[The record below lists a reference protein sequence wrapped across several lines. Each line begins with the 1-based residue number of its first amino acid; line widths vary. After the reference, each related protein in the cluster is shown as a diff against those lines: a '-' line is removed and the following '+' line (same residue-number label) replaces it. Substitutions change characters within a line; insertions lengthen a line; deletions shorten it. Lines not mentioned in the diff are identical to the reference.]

1 MGEDFYLA
9 AVPEPRTILGLRLR
23 PFSLGHVL
31 LLHRV
36 KSAFLVPSEGA
47 PSYSDLAIS
56 VLICAQTY
64 EENLA
69 TFNDPTLPDFMR
81 KWHDRITG
89 ADSIW
94 CRLGLRNVSHID
106 LSQKCAEFADY
117 IRAGSKVPDY
127 DFNPGDFQ
135 EMACPSVEIIKVT
148 LMRDMHFSE
157 REIMDR
163 PWALCLWD
171 HVVLR
176 ALDNQVRMFGAEA
189 KEDALEAARLLAKN
203 IEEGK
208 FKPCQS

>member
-1 MGEDFYLA
+1 MGDDFYLA

-36 KSAFLVPSEGA
+36 KSAFLVHTEGA
-47 PSYSDLAIS
+47 PTYEDLALS
-56 VLICAQTY
+56 VLICSQTY
-64 EENLA
+64 EENLE
-69 TFNDPTLPDFMR
+69 TFNDPSLPEFMR
-81 KWHDRITG
+81 RWHDRITG

-94 CRLGLRNVSHID
+94 CKLGFRKARLID
-106 LSQKCAEFADY
+106 LAQKCSEFTDY
-117 IRAGSKVPDY
+117 IRDGSRIPDY

-171 HVVLR
+171 HVVLK
-176 ALDNQVRMFGAEA
+176 ALDNQVRMFGKEA
-189 KEDALEAARLLAKN
+189 KEDALEAARALAESIKA
-203 IEEGK
+203 GK
-208 FKPCQS
+208 VSCPS